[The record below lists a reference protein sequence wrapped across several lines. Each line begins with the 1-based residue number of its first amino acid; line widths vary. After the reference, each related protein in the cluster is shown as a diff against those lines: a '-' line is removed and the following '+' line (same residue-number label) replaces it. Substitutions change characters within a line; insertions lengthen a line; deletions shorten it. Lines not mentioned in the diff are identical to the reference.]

1 MSFFFFRISIHSGS
15 DGAFTVSS
23 TKKRQ
28 PNIPPGQN
36 DKGRMKKKSRN
47 KKKDD
52 SNMPNT
58 NPTKNTES
66 ADSLTPLAEFER
78 QEPAPSSNTSKSLP
92 SKTSKPVRDYSAEVH
107 ALETRIAQ
115 IKKHNDYDMN
125 DVLMKELKQLRKQVR
140 DNRAEV
146 HALETRIAQIKA
158 HDDYDMNDLLMKEL
172 KQLRKR
178 YRSLLTTST
187 TTTTVDTAKAA
198 LPEACFLAAAEIS
211 NMSIPSQFDK
221 VSREEE
227 ELGSK

>member
-15 DGAFTVSS
+15 DGAFTLSS

-78 QEPAPSSNTSKSLP
+78 QEPAPLSNTSKSLP

-107 ALETRIAQ
+107 ALETRITQ
-115 IKKHNDYDMN
+115 IK
-125 DVLMKELKQLRKQVR
+125 
-140 DNRAEV
+140 
-146 HALETRIAQIKA
+146 
-158 HDDYDMNDLLMKEL
+158 
-172 KQLRKR
+172 
-178 YRSLLTTST
+178 
-187 TTTTVDTAKAA
+187 TA
-198 LPEACFLAAAEIS
+198 
-211 NMSIPSQFDK
+211 
-221 VSREEE
+221 
-227 ELGSK
+227 SKP

>member
-115 IKKHNDYDMN
+115 IK
-125 DVLMKELKQLRKQVR
+125 
-140 DNRAEV
+140 
-146 HALETRIAQIKA
+146 A

>member
-115 IKKHNDYDMN
+115 IK
-125 DVLMKELKQLRKQVR
+125 
-140 DNRAEV
+140 
-146 HALETRIAQIKA
+146 A

-227 ELGSK
+227 VLGSK